1 MLRIVVVVAVVL
13 MAGAALA
20 ERRVALVMGAERYE
34 TLRPLDNAVDDA
46 VAMRDVLEGLGFEVF
61 LETDRDLRRMRRAL
75 EDFAKDARGADVAI
89 IYFAGHGVETGGHNL
104 LLPVDADGSSAE
116 ALSNTALPLE
126 DLRDTALS
134 VADTVLIVL
143 DACREDPF
151 LSPASAGGGRSAQR
165 LDAPDLPQGVTAGL
179 GRMGRSENV
188 LYAFAAAP
196 GETASDGEGGHS
208 PFTAALVKYLGMDG
222 LEIRSVLTLV
232 QQEVYDATRGRQLP
246 YVESGLPRVF
256 FASTVHEALPE
267 RERLLLAMA
276 DVTPADRDLV
286 ETIAGD
292 YDMPLAPLY
301 AAVIGEKTD
310 GTNLAERLREA
321 AADYVSVRDELSRL
335 ASSDPRV
342 TQLRADAER
351 ELARGV
357 FERARDLLSEAAV
370 IDAASRSELKANYV
384 ERTLSE
390 AATRFVSGGAARA
403 ELRYDLAVTDLEKAV
418 ALFAEAGND
427 IPAGDFDR
435 SLAALQTLGD
445 TYVTVGNIAAAE
457 TAYAALE
464 DHATTRV
471 GSEPSYR
478 HDLSIARSRLGSTRL
493 ALGDLPAALA
503 AFRAAIEALDAAP
516 DDMARN
522 GEWRRSRAI
531 VQDKL
536 GAALMT
542 AGDLDGALAAFG
554 DSLAVKLE
562 LAESDPA
569 DTVALRDLTVTYDA
583 LGDLL
588 RVTGRFDEAETAFRA
603 SLEARVQLLNARP
616 DDPER
621 ARDLSV
627 SYDNLGNMLRD
638 RGSATEA
645 LDAYRSG
652 KAIIETLLAR
662 DPSNTQLRRDLV
674 VSDGKIGNA
683 LRDMGKADGAL
694 AAYRGSLE
702 GIRMLADLDPNNRD
716 WQRDLSIALEKVA
729 DLLRSGDDLA
739 GALQNYEQSLGIMR
753 RLAGSD
759 PSNSDWQ
766 RDLSIT
772 LAEIGNIRLALRR
785 AAEASAALSECL
797 AIREK
802 LAARQPSNTL
812 WQRDLVIAL
821 VDFAPVASD
830 PRAQLLR
837 ARKIVEQLVAQGRL
851 PGRDRD
857 MIRQIDLRLAVLGS
871 R

>member
-1 MLRIVVVVAVVL
+1 
-13 MAGAALA
+13 
-20 ERRVALVMGAERYE
+20 
-34 TLRPLDNAVDDA
+34 
-46 VAMRDVLEGLGFEVF
+46 
-61 LETDRDLRRMRRAL
+61 
-75 EDFAKDARGADVAI
+75 DARGADVAI

-151 LSPASAGGGRSAQR
+151 LSPASAGGGRGAQR
-165 LDAPDLPQGVTAGL
+165 LDVPDLPQGVTTGL
-179 GRMGRSENV
+179 GRMGRAENV

-208 PFTAALVKYLGMDG
+208 PFTAALVKYLATDG

-292 YDMPLAPLY
+292 YDVPLAPLY
-301 AAVIGEKTD
+301 AALIGEETG
-310 GTNLAERLREA
+310 GTNLAEQLRA
-321 AADYVSVRDELSRL
+321 AAGDYVRVRDELGRL

-342 TQLRADAER
+342 AQLRADAES
-351 ELARGV
+351 ELALGV
-357 FERARDLLSEAAV
+357 FERARDLLSEAAA

-390 AATRFVSGGAARA
+390 AATRFVSGGAGRA
-403 ELRYDLAVTDLEKAV
+403 ELRYDLAVADLEKAV
-418 ALFAEAGND
+418 ALFAEAGNE
-427 IPAGDFDR
+427 IAAGDFDR

-445 TYVTVGNIAAAE
+445 TYVTVGDITAAE
-457 TAYAALE
+457 TAYANLERRAASRAAL
-464 DHATTRV
+464 DAT
-471 GSEPSYR
+471 YR
-478 HDLSIARSRLGSTRL
+478 HDLSIARSRLGSARL
-493 ALGDLPAALA
+493 ALGDLPAALE

-516 DDMARN
+516 DEMARN

-562 LAESDPA
+562 LAESAPA
-569 DTVALRDLTVTYDA
+569 DIVALRDLTVTYDA

-621 ARDLSV
+621 ARDL
-627 SYDNLGNMLRD
+627 
-638 RGSATEA
+638 
-645 LDAYRSG
+645 
-652 KAIIETLLAR
+652 
-662 DPSNTQLRRDLV
+662 
-674 VSDGKIGNA
+674 
-683 LRDMGKADGAL
+683 
-694 AAYRGSLE
+694 
-702 GIRMLADLDPNNRD
+702 
-716 WQRDLSIALEKVA
+716 
-729 DLLRSGDDLA
+729 
-739 GALQNYEQSLGIMR
+739 
-753 RLAGSD
+753 
-759 PSNSDWQ
+759 
-766 RDLSIT
+766 
-772 LAEIGNIRLALRR
+772 
-785 AAEASAALSECL
+785 
-797 AIREK
+797 
-802 LAARQPSNTL
+802 
-812 WQRDLVIAL
+812 
-821 VDFAPVASD
+821 
-830 PRAQLLR
+830 
-837 ARKIVEQLVAQGRL
+837 
-851 PGRDRD
+851 
-857 MIRQIDLRLAVLGS
+857 
-871 R
+871 